1 MFLVIFK
8 IILATNSANKA
19 KLQYKG
25 ESGANGCKIREI
37 VVI

>member
-19 KLQYKG
+19 KLQTNGYFV
-25 ESGANGCKIREI
+25 ANGCKIREI